1 MSLADYNTSYVL
13 TVLCMLVIDYLMIRR
28 LSKNNYFGDL
38 NKWVNIMLI
47 VSGICAFSDIMCILM
62 EGVKYKIPVFFF
74 NALVN
79 LAFALVAFFLFYYM
93 EKEYEPEL
101 FKKKSFR
108 IIISLPVLLTVIL
121 LVLSYPF
128 GIIFSVD
135 NLGNYTRGPLYS
147 FFYFVLANGYT
158 IFTFVSFP
166 FRYFGTN
173 DKRKKG
179 VMYDTLVFYLPVVI
193 GSIIQMHNYYFPGCN
208 IGLTTSVLFIL
219 IRGLEEEVELKTASL
234 ELKNNE
240 LKEALVEANV
250 NRDVI
255 MAIGKMYIAIYDI
268 NLDEGT
274 YAAVHGISNVYR
286 DFGDEGKTLDAI
298 SRIMNSI
305 VSDEYKDVMTEFF
318 DLHTLK
324 DRLKDTNTVHADY
337 KAIDG
342 RWVSARFVVKT
353 RNGDGSAHEV
363 LYIPRVI
370 TSEKIKELEY
380 QEEIVRSNLEAKK
393 ASLVKTDFLRR
404 MSHDIR
410 TPINGIIGMTNI
422 AEHYPNDLK
431 KQEEC
436 RRKVRNAS
444 NFLLE
449 LVNNVLD
456 MSKLE
461 SGAMELDEVSFD
473 FVKLLKEVE
482 NIARM
487 NGENKGIKVTSDYSN
502 TRECMVVG
510 SPLHVKQ
517 VVLNIVGNAVKY
529 TDEGGSVNL
538 SIKEVFNDGDTITYK
553 LECSDNGIGMS
564 REFMEHAFEPFSQEK
579 YGARTNYTGT
589 GLGLAIT
596 KQLVDLMGGSISL
609 SSELGKGSVFTYI
622 QSFKLVDVK
631 TSDNDVVENVSLDGR
646 NVLVVEDNLVNQEI
660 ARFVFEEKGA
670 VVTCANNGEDALNKF
685 KDNKYDL
692 IVMDIMM
699 PIMGGYE
706 ATRRIRSI
714 DKDVLIFAMSANAFS
729 DDVKKSLDVGMNEH
743 LSKPLVM
750 DDLNRALAK
759 YFK

>member
-1 MSLADYNTSYVL
+1 MSLADYNTSYIL
-13 TVLCMLVIDYLMIRR
+13 TVLCMLIVDNLMIRR
-28 LSKNNYFGDL
+28 LSKGNYLG
-38 NKWVNIMLI
+38 NRQRWVNIMLI
-47 VSGICAFSDIMCILM
+47 VSGICAFSDIMCILIS
-62 EGVKYKIPVFFF
+62 GVKYKFPVFFF
-74 NALVN
+74 NAVFD
-79 LAFALVAFFLFYYM
+79 LAFTMVAFFLFYRM
-93 EKEYEPEL
+93 EKEIDSKL
-101 FKKKSFR
+101 FNKKWFKHIVF
-108 IIISLPVLLTVIL
+108 IPVVLTLIF

-128 GIIFSVD
+128 GLIFSVD
-135 NLGNYTRGPLYS
+135 SLGNYTRGPLYS

-158 IFTFVSFP
+158 IFTFISYP
-166 FRYFGTN
+166 FRYLGTS
-173 DKRKKG
+173 DDRKKRIL
-179 VMYDTLVFYLPVVI
+179 YNTIIYYLPVVI

-208 IGLTTSVLFIL
+208 IGLTTSVLFVL
-219 IRGLEEEVELKTASL
+219 IRGLEEEVEIKTNSL
-234 ELKNNE
+234 ELKNFE
-240 LKEALVEANV
+240 LKEALDEANI

-305 VSDEYKDVMTEFF
+305 VSDEYKDVMAEFF

-337 KAIDG
+337 KASDG
-342 RWVSARFVVKT
+342 RWVSARFAVKT

-436 RRKVRNAS
+436 RRKVKNAS

-461 SGAMELDEVSFD
+461 SGAMELDEASFD
-473 FVKLLKEVE
+473 FIKLLKEVE

-529 TDEGGSVNL
+529 TGDGGGVNL
-538 SIKEVFNDGDTITYK
+538 SVKEVFNDGETITYK

-564 REFMEHAFEPFSQEK
+564 KEFLEHAFEPFSQEK

-596 KQLVDLMGGSISL
+596 KQLVDLMGGSISVN
-609 SSELGKGSVFTYI
+609 SEHGKGSTFTYI
-622 QSFKLVDVK
+622 QSFKLVDEK
-631 TSDNDVVENVSLDGR
+631 ISDNDEVLDVSLEGR
-646 NVLVVEDNLVNQEI
+646 NVLVVEDNMVNQEI
-660 ARFVFEEKGA
+660 ARFVFEQKGA
-670 VVTCANNGEDALNKF
+670 IVTCANNGEDALNKF

-706 ATRRIRSI
+706 ATRKIRAI

-729 DDVKKSLDVGMNEH
+729 DDVKKSLEVGMNEH

-750 DDLNRALAK
+750 DDLNRALGK

>member
-1 MSLADYNTSYVL
+1 
-13 TVLCMLVIDYLMIRR
+13 MLV
-28 LSKNNYFGDL
+28 
-38 NKWVNIMLI
+38 

-62 EGVKYKIPVFFF
+62 EGVKHKFPVFFF
-74 NALVN
+74 NALFN
-79 LAFALVAFFLFYYM
+79 LVFALVAFFLFYYM
-93 EKEYEPEL
+93 EKEYKPEL
-101 FKKKSFR
+101 FNKKPFR
-108 IIISLPVLLTVIL
+108 IIISLPVMLTVVL
-121 LVLSYPF
+121 LILSYPF
-128 GIIFSVD
+128 GIIFAVD

-166 FRYFGTN
+166 FRFFRTN
-173 DKRKKG
+173 DKKKKS
-179 VMYDTLVFYLPVVI
+179 VMYDILIFYLPVVI

-219 IRGLEEEVELKTASL
+219 IRGLEEEVEVKTASL

-240 LKEALVEANV
+240 LKEALEKANE

-255 MAIGKMYIAIYDI
+255 TAIGKMYIAIYDI

-274 YAAVHGISNVYR
+274 YTVVHGISNVYR
-286 DFGDEGKTLDAI
+286 DFGDVGKTLDAI
-298 SRIMNSI
+298 SVIMNNI
-305 VSDEYKDVMTEFF
+305 VSDEYKGAMAKFF

-337 KAIDG
+337 KASDG

-393 ASLVKTDFLRR
+393 ANLVKTDFLRR

-422 AEHYPNDLK
+422 AEHYSDDLK

-436 RRKVRNAS
+436 RRKVKNAS

-461 SGAMELDEVSFD
+461 SGAMELDEVTFD
-473 FVKLLKEVE
+473 FVKLLREVE
-482 NIARM
+482 NITKM
-487 NGENKGIKVTSDYSN
+487 NGDNKGVRVTFDYSN

-517 VVLNIVGNAVKY
+517 IILNIAGNAVKY
-529 TDEGGSVNL
+529 TNDGGSVNL
-538 SIKEVFNDGDTITYK
+538 SVEETFNDGETVTYK
-553 LECSDNGIGMS
+553 MECRDTGLGMS
-564 REFMEHAFEPFSQEK
+564 KEFLEHAFEPFSQEK

-609 SSELGKGSVFTYI
+609 SSELGNGSTFTYI
-622 QSFKLVDVK
+622 QSFKLVDEK
-631 TSDNDVVENVSLDGR
+631 TTDNDAVENVSLDGR
-646 NVLVVEDNLVNQEI
+646 NVLVVDDNLINQEI

-670 VVTCANNGEDALNKF
+670 VVTCADNGDDALNKF
-685 KDNKYDL
+685 KNNKYDL

-706 ATRRIRSI
+706 ATRRIRAI

-729 DDVKKSLDVGMNEH
+729 DDVKKSLEVGMNEH

>member
-1 MSLADYNTSYVL
+1 M
-13 TVLCMLVIDYLMIRR
+13 
-28 LSKNNYFGDL
+28 
-38 NKWVNIMLI
+38 
-47 VSGICAFSDIMCILM
+47 
-62 EGVKYKIPVFFF
+62 
-74 NALVN
+74 
-79 LAFALVAFFLFYYM
+79 
-93 EKEYEPEL
+93 
-101 FKKKSFR
+101 
-108 IIISLPVLLTVIL
+108 
-121 LVLSYPF
+121 
-128 GIIFSVD
+128 
-135 NLGNYTRGPLYS
+135 
-147 FFYFVLANGYT
+147 LANGYT
-158 IFTFVSFP
+158 IFAFASFP
-166 FRYFGTN
+166 FRYFRTN
-173 DKRKKG
+173 DKRKKSA
-179 VMYDTLVFYLPVVI
+179 MYDTLIFYLPIVI

-219 IRGLEEEVELKTASL
+219 IRGLEEEVDVKTASL

-240 LKEALVEANV
+240 LKEALVEANE

-268 NLDEGT
+268 NLNDNT
-274 YAAVHGISNVYR
+274 YDVVHGITNFYS
-286 DFGDEGKTLDAI
+286 DFNKKAETLDVI
-298 SRIMNSI
+298 NRVLNNT
-305 VSDEYKDVMTEFF
+305 VSDEYKEAMENFF
-318 DLHTLK
+318 DFGTLK
-324 DRLKDTNTVHADY
+324 DRLRDTNTVHADY
-337 KAIDG
+337 KASDG

-370 TSEKIKELEY
+370 TSEKVKELEY
-380 QEEIVRSNLEAKK
+380 QEQIVKSNLEAKK

-422 AEHYPNDLK
+422 ADHYPDDLK

-436 RRKVRNAS
+436 RKKVKNAS

-461 SGAMELDEVSFD
+461 SGAMELDDVSFD
-473 FVKLLKEVE
+473 FIKLLREVE
-482 NIARM
+482 SITKM
-487 NGENKGIKVTSDYSN
+487 NGENKGVRVISDYGN
-502 TRECMVVG
+502 VKGCMVVG

-517 VVLNIVGNAVKY
+517 IILNIAGNAVKY
-529 TDEGGSVNL
+529 TNEGGSVYL
-538 SIKEVFNDGDTITYK
+538 SVEEVFNDDKTVTYK
-553 LECSDNGIGMS
+553 LECRDTGLGMS
-564 REFMEHAFEPFSQEK
+564 KEFMKHAFEPFAQEK

-596 KQLVDLMGGSISL
+596 KQLVDLMGGSVSV
-609 SSELGKGSVFTYI
+609 SSELGKGSTFVYV
-622 QSFKLVDVK
+622 QSFKLDESKINNDDVIE
-631 TSDNDVVENVSLDGR
+631 DVSLEGR

-660 ARFVFEEKGA
+660 ARFVFEQKGA
-670 VVTCANNGEDALNKF
+670 VVTCADNGEDALSKF

-706 ATRRIRSI
+706 ATRRIRAI

-729 DDVKKSLDVGMNEH
+729 DDIKKSLAVGMNEH

-750 DDLNRALAK
+750 DDLNRSLGK

>member
-1 MSLADYNTSYVL
+1 MSLADYNTSYIL
-13 TVLCMLVIDYLMIRR
+13 TVLCMLIVDNLMIRR
-28 LSKNNYFGDL
+28 LSKGNYLG
-38 NKWVNIMLI
+38 NRQRWVNIMLI
-47 VSGICAFSDIMCILM
+47 VSGICAFSDIMCILIS
-62 EGVKYKIPVFFF
+62 GVKYKFPVFFF
-74 NALVN
+74 NAVFD
-79 LAFALVAFFLFYYM
+79 LAFTMVAFFLFYRM
-93 EKEYEPEL
+93 EKEIDSKL
-101 FKKKSFR
+101 FNKKWFKHIVF
-108 IIISLPVLLTVIL
+108 IPVVLTLIF

-128 GIIFSVD
+128 GLIFSVD
-135 NLGNYTRGPLYS
+135 SLGNYTRGPLYS

-158 IFTFVSFP
+158 IFTFISYP
-166 FRYFGTN
+166 FRYLGTS
-173 DKRKKG
+173 DDRKKRIL
-179 VMYDTLVFYLPVVI
+179 YNTIIYYLPVVI

-208 IGLTTSVLFIL
+208 IGLTTSVLFVL
-219 IRGLEEEVELKTASL
+219 IRGLEEEVEIKTNSL
-234 ELKNNE
+234 ELKNFE
-240 LKEALVEANV
+240 LKEALDEANI

-286 DFGDEGKTLDAI
+286 DFGDEGKNLDAI
-298 SRIMNSI
+298 SRIMNEI
-305 VSDEYKDVMTEFF
+305 VSDDYKDVMAEFF

-324 DRLKDTNTVHADY
+324 DRLKDINTVHADY
-337 KAIDG
+337 RASDG

-422 AEHYPNDLK
+422 AEHYPDDLK

-461 SGAMELDEVSFD
+461 SGAMELDEASFN
-473 FVKLLKEVE
+473 FIKLLKEVE

-529 TDEGGSVNL
+529 TGDGGSVNL
-538 SIKEVFNDGDTITYK
+538 SVKEVFNDGETITYK

-564 REFMEHAFEPFSQEK
+564 KEFLEHAFEPFSQEK

-596 KQLVDLMGGSISL
+596 KQLVDLMGGSISVN
-609 SSELGKGSVFTYI
+609 SEHGKGSTFTYI
-622 QSFKLVDVK
+622 QSFKLVDK
-631 TSDNDVVENVSLDGR
+631 KISDDDVVADVSLDGR

-660 ARFVFEEKGA
+660 AKFVFEEKGA

-706 ATRRIRSI
+706 ATRRIRAI

-729 DDVKKSLDVGMNEH
+729 DDVKKSLSVGMNEH

-750 DDLNRALAK
+750 DDLNRALGK

>member
-1 MSLADYNTSYVL
+1 
-13 TVLCMLVIDYLMIRR
+13 
-28 LSKNNYFGDL
+28 
-38 NKWVNIMLI
+38 
-47 VSGICAFSDIMCILM
+47 
-62 EGVKYKIPVFFF
+62 
-74 NALVN
+74 
-79 LAFALVAFFLFYYM
+79 M
-93 EKEYEPEL
+93 EKEYEPKL
-101 FKKKSFR
+101 FNKKPFR
-108 IIISLPVLLTVIL
+108 IIISLPVILTVVL

-166 FRYFGTN
+166 FRYFRTN
-173 DKRKKG
+173 DKKKKS
-179 VMYDTLVFYLPVVI
+179 VMYDTLIFYLPVVI

-219 IRGLEEEVELKTASL
+219 IRGLEEEVDVKTASL

-240 LKEALVEANV
+240 IKEALVEANE

-268 NLDEGT
+268 NLNDNT
-274 YAAVHGISNVYR
+274 YDVVHGITNFYS
-286 DFGDEGKTLDAI
+286 DFNKKAETLDVI
-298 SRIMNSI
+298 NRVLNNT
-305 VSDEYKDVMTEFF
+305 VSDEYKKVMEEFF
-318 DLHTLK
+318 DFSTLK
-324 DRLKDTNTVHADY
+324 DRLRDTNTIHADY
-337 KAIDG
+337 KASDG
-342 RWVSARFVVKT
+342 KWVSARFVVKT

-370 TSEKIKELEY
+370 TSEKVKELEY
-380 QEEIVRSNLEAKK
+380 QEQIVKSNLEAKK
-393 ASLVKTDFLRR
+393 ANLVKTDFLRR

-422 AEHYPNDLK
+422 ADHYPDDLK

-436 RRKVRNAS
+436 RKKVKNAS

-473 FVKLLKEVE
+473 FIKLLREVE
-482 NIARM
+482 SITKM
-487 NGENKGIKVTSDYSN
+487 NGENKGVRVISDYGN
-502 TRECMVVG
+502 VKGCMVVG

-517 VVLNIVGNAVKY
+517 VVLNIAGNAVKY
-529 TDEGGSVNL
+529 TNEGGSVYL
-538 SIKEVFNDGDTITYK
+538 SVEENFNDDKTVAYKMECRDTG
-553 LECSDNGIGMS
+553 LGMS
-564 REFMEHAFEPFSQEK
+564 REFMEHAFEPFAQEK
-579 YGARTNYTGT
+579 NGARTNYTGT

-596 KQLVDLMGGSISL
+596 KQLVDLMGGSVSV
-609 SSELGKGSVFTYI
+609 SSEYGKGSTFTYV
-622 QSFKLVDVK
+622 QSFKLADEK
-631 TSDNDVVENVSLDGR
+631 TSDNDVVDNVSLEGR
-646 NVLVVEDNLVNQEI
+646 NVLIVEDNLINQEI
-660 ARFVFEEKGA
+660 ARFVFEQKGA
-670 VVTCANNGEDALNKF
+670 NVTCADNGEDALSKF

-706 ATRRIRSI
+706 ATRRIRAI

-729 DDVKKSLDVGMNEH
+729 DDVKKSLAVGMNEH
-743 LSKPLVM
+743 LSKPLVV
-750 DDLNRALAK
+750 DDLNRALGK

>member
-13 TVLCMLVIDYLMIRR
+13 TVLCMLIIDYLMIRR
-28 LSKNNYFGDL
+28 LSKGNYFGSRQ
-38 NKWVNIMLI
+38 KWVNIMLV

-62 EGVKYKIPVFFF
+62 EGVKHKFPVFFF
-74 NALVN
+74 NALFN
-79 LAFALVAFFLFYYM
+79 LVFALVAFFLFYYM

-101 FKKKSFR
+101 FKKRSFR
-108 IIISLPVLLTVIL
+108 IIISLPLLLSAVL

-128 GIIFSVD
+128 GIIFAVD

-166 FRYFGTN
+166 FRFFRTN
-173 DKRKKG
+173 DKKKKS
-179 VMYDTLVFYLPVVI
+179 VMYDTLIFYLPVVI

-219 IRGLEEEVELKTASL
+219 IRGLEEEVEVKTASL

-240 LKEALVEANV
+240 LKEALEKANE

-255 MAIGKMYIAIYDI
+255 TAIGKMYIVIYDI

-274 YAAVHGISNVYR
+274 YTVVHGISNVYR
-286 DFGDEGKTLDAI
+286 DFGDVGKTLDAI
-298 SRIMNSI
+298 SVIMNSI
-305 VSDEYKDVMTEFF
+305 VSDEYKGAMAKFF

-337 KAIDG
+337 KASDG

-393 ASLVKTDFLRR
+393 ANLVKTDFLRR

-422 AEHYPNDLK
+422 AEHYSDDLK

-436 RRKVRNAS
+436 RRKVKNAS

-461 SGAMELDEVSFD
+461 SGAMDLDEVTFD
-473 FVKLLKEVE
+473 FVKLLREVE
-482 NIARM
+482 NITKM
-487 NGENKGIKVTSDYSN
+487 NGENKGVRVTSDYSN

-517 VVLNIVGNAVKY
+517 VILNIAGNAVKY
-529 TDEGGSVNL
+529 TNDGGSVNL
-538 SIKEVFNDGDTITYK
+538 SVEETFNDGGTVTYK
-553 LECSDNGIGMS
+553 MECRDNGIGMS
-564 REFMEHAFEPFSQEK
+564 KEFLEHAFEPFSQEK

-596 KQLVDLMGGSISL
+596 KQLVDLMGGSISV
-609 SSELGKGSVFTYI
+609 SSELGKGSTFTYI
-622 QSFKLVDVK
+622 QSFKLVDEK
-631 TSDNDVVENVSLDGR
+631 TSDNDAVENVSLDGR
-646 NVLVVEDNLVNQEI
+646 NVLVVDDNLINQEI

-670 VVTCANNGEDALNKF
+670 IVTCADNGDDALSKF

-706 ATRRIRSI
+706 ATRRIRAI

-729 DDVKKSLDVGMNEH
+729 DDVKKSLAVGMNEH

>member
-1 MSLADYNTSYVL
+1 
-13 TVLCMLVIDYLMIRR
+13 MLV
-28 LSKNNYFGDL
+28 
-38 NKWVNIMLI
+38 
-47 VSGICAFSDIMCILM
+47 VSGICAFSDIMCILI
-62 EGVKYKIPVFFF
+62 EGVKHKFPVFFF
-74 NALVN
+74 NALFN
-79 LAFALVAFFLFYYM
+79 LVFALVAFFLFYYM
-93 EKEYEPEL
+93 EKEYKPEL

-108 IIISLPVLLTVIL
+108 IIISLPVMLTVVL
-121 LVLSYPF
+121 LILSYPF
-128 GIIFSVD
+128 GIIFAVD

-166 FRYFGTN
+166 FRFFRTN
-173 DKRKKG
+173 DKKKKS
-179 VMYDTLVFYLPVVI
+179 VMYDTLIFYLPVVI

-219 IRGLEEEVELKTASL
+219 IRGLEEEVEVKTASL

-240 LKEALVEANV
+240 LKEALEKAND

-255 MAIGKMYIAIYDI
+255 TAIGKMYIAIYDI

-274 YAAVHGISNVYR
+274 YTVVHGISNVYR
-286 DFGDEGKTLDAI
+286 DFGDVGKTLDAI
-298 SRIMNSI
+298 SVIMNSI
-305 VSDEYKDVMTEFF
+305 VSDEYKGAMAKFF

-337 KAIDG
+337 KASDG
-342 RWVSARFVVKT
+342 RWISARFVVKT

-393 ASLVKTDFLRR
+393 ANLVKTDFLRR

-422 AEHYPNDLK
+422 AEHYSDDLK

-436 RRKVRNAS
+436 RRKVKNAS

-461 SGAMELDEVSFD
+461 SGAMELDEVTFD
-473 FVKLLKEVE
+473 FVKLLREVE
-482 NIARM
+482 NITKM
-487 NGENKGIKVTSDYSN
+487 NGDNKGVRVTSDYSN
-502 TRECMVVG
+502 TRECMVIG

-517 VVLNIVGNAVKY
+517 IILNIASNAVKY
-529 TDEGGSVNL
+529 TNDGGSVNL
-538 SIKEVFNDGDTITYK
+538 SVEETFNDGETVTYK
-553 LECSDNGIGMS
+553 MECRDNGIGMS
-564 REFMEHAFEPFSQEK
+564 KEFLEHAFEPFSQEK

-596 KQLVDLMGGSISL
+596 KQLVDLMGGSISV
-609 SSELGKGSVFTYI
+609 SSELGNGSTFTYI
-622 QSFKLVDVK
+622 QSFKLVDEK
-631 TSDNDVVENVSLDGR
+631 TTDNDAVENVSLDGR
-646 NVLVVEDNLVNQEI
+646 NVLVVDDNLINQEI

-670 VVTCANNGEDALNKF
+670 VVTCADNGDDALNKF
-685 KDNKYDL
+685 KNNKYDL

-706 ATRRIRSI
+706 ATRRIRAI

-729 DDVKKSLDVGMNEH
+729 DDVKKSLAVGMNEH

-750 DDLNRALAK
+750 DDLNRTLAK

>member
-1 MSLADYNTSYVL
+1 
-13 TVLCMLVIDYLMIRR
+13 
-28 LSKNNYFGDL
+28 
-38 NKWVNIMLI
+38 
-47 VSGICAFSDIMCILM
+47 M
-62 EGVKYKIPVFFF
+62 E
-74 NALVN
+74 NA
-79 LAFALVAFFLFYYM
+79 
-93 EKEYEPEL
+93 
-101 FKKKSFR
+101 
-108 IIISLPVLLTVIL
+108 
-121 LVLSYPF
+121 
-128 GIIFSVD
+128 
-135 NLGNYTRGPLYS
+135 
-147 FFYFVLANGYT
+147 
-158 IFTFVSFP
+158 
-166 FRYFGTN
+166 
-173 DKRKKG
+173 
-179 VMYDTLVFYLPVVI
+179 
-193 GSIIQMHNYYFPGCN
+193 
-208 IGLTTSVLFIL
+208 
-219 IRGLEEEVELKTASL
+219 
-234 ELKNNE
+234 NE
-240 LKEALVEANV
+240 

-255 MAIGKMYIAIYDI
+255 TAIGKMYIAIYDI
-268 NLDEGT
+268 NLDEGSYT
-274 YAAVHGISNVYR
+274 VVHGISNVYR
-286 DFGDEGKTLDAI
+286 DFGDVGKILDAI
-298 SRIMNSI
+298 SVIMNSV
-305 VSDEYKDVMTEFF
+305 VSDEYKDVMAKFF

-324 DRLKDTNTVHADY
+324 DRLRDTNTVHADY
-337 KAIDG
+337 KASDG

-393 ASLVKTDFLRR
+393 ANLVKTDFLRR

-422 AEHYPNDLK
+422 ADHYPDDLK

-436 RRKVRNAS
+436 RRKVKNAS

-461 SGAMELDEVSFD
+461 SGAMELDELSFD
-473 FVKLLKEVE
+473 FIKLLREVE
-482 NIARM
+482 NITKM
-487 NGENKGIKVTSDYSN
+487 NGENKGVVVTSDYSN

-517 VVLNIVGNAVKY
+517 VVLNIAGNAVKY
-529 TDEGGSVNL
+529 TNEGGSVNL
-538 SIKEVFNDGDTITYK
+538 SVKEVSDDGETVTYK
-553 LECSDNGIGMS
+553 LECSDTGLGMS
-564 REFMEHAFEPFSQEK
+564 EEFMKHAFEPFSQEK

-609 SSELGKGSVFTYI
+609 SSELGNGSVFTYI
-622 QSFKLVDVK
+622 QSFKLADEK
-631 TSDNDVVENVSLDGR
+631 TSDNDIVENVSLAGR
-646 NVLVVEDNLVNQEI
+646 NVLVVEDNLINQEI
-660 ARFVFEEKGA
+660 ARFVFEQKSA
-670 VVTCANNGEDALNKF
+670 NVTCADNGEDALNKF

-706 ATRRIRSI
+706 ATRRIRAI

-729 DDVKKSLDVGMNEH
+729 DDVKKSLEVGMNEH

-750 DDLNRALAK
+750 DDLNRALGK

>member
-1 MSLADYNTSYVL
+1 
-13 TVLCMLVIDYLMIRR
+13 MLV
-28 LSKNNYFGDL
+28 
-38 NKWVNIMLI
+38 

-62 EGVKYKIPVFFF
+62 EGVKHKFPVFFF
-74 NALVN
+74 NALFN
-79 LAFALVAFFLFYYM
+79 LVFALVAFFLFYYM
-93 EKEYEPEL
+93 EKEYKPEL

-108 IIISLPVLLTVIL
+108 IIISLPVMLTVVL
-121 LVLSYPF
+121 LILSYPF
-128 GIIFSVD
+128 GIIFAVD

-158 IFTFVSFP
+158 IFTFFSFP
-166 FRYFGTN
+166 FRFFRTN
-173 DKRKKG
+173 DKKKKS
-179 VMYDTLVFYLPVVI
+179 VMYDTLIFYLPVVI

-234 ELKNNE
+234 ESKNNE
-240 LKEALVEANV
+240 LEEALENANE

-255 MAIGKMYIAIYDI
+255 TAIGKMYIAIYDI

-274 YAAVHGISNVYR
+274 YTVVHGISNVCR
-286 DFGDEGKTLDAI
+286 DFGDVGKTLDAI
-298 SRIMNSI
+298 SVIMNSI
-305 VSDEYKDVMTEFF
+305 VSDEYKGAMAKFF

-337 KAIDG
+337 KASDG

-393 ASLVKTDFLRR
+393 ANLVKTDFLRR

-422 AEHYPNDLK
+422 AEHYSDDLK

-436 RRKVRNAS
+436 RRKVKNAS

-461 SGAMELDEVSFD
+461 SGAMELDDVTFD
-473 FVKLLKEVE
+473 FVKLLREVE
-482 NIARM
+482 NITKM
-487 NGENKGIKVTSDYSN
+487 NGDNKGVRVTSDYSN

-517 VVLNIVGNAVKY
+517 IILNIAGNAVKY
-529 TDEGGSVNL
+529 ANDGGSVNL
-538 SIKEVFNDGDTITYK
+538 SVEETFNDGETVTYK
-553 LECSDNGIGMS
+553 MECRDNGIGMS
-564 REFMEHAFEPFSQEK
+564 KEFLEHAFEPFSQEK

-596 KQLVDLMGGSISL
+596 KQLVDLMGGSISV
-609 SSELGKGSVFTYI
+609 SSELGNGSTFTYI
-622 QSFKLVDVK
+622 QSFKLVDEK
-631 TSDNDVVENVSLDGR
+631 TTDNDAVENVSLDGR
-646 NVLVVEDNLVNQEI
+646 NVLVVDDNLINQEI

-670 VVTCANNGEDALNKF
+670 VVTCADNGDDALNKF
-685 KDNKYDL
+685 KNNKYDL

-706 ATRRIRSI
+706 ATRRIRAI

-729 DDVKKSLDVGMNEH
+729 DDVKKSLAVGMNEH

>member
-1 MSLADYNTSYVL
+1 MSLADYNTSYIL
-13 TVLCMLVIDYLMIRR
+13 TVLCMLIVDNLMIRR
-28 LSKNNYFGDL
+28 LSKGNYLG
-38 NKWVNIMLI
+38 NRQRWVNIMLI
-47 VSGICAFSDIMCILM
+47 VSGICAFSDIMCILIS
-62 EGVKYKIPVFFF
+62 GVKYKFPVFFF
-74 NALVN
+74 NAVFD
-79 LAFALVAFFLFYYM
+79 LAFTMVAFFLFYRM
-93 EKEYEPEL
+93 EKEIDSKL
-101 FKKKSFR
+101 FNKKWFKHIVF
-108 IIISLPVLLTVIL
+108 IPVVLTLIF

-128 GIIFSVD
+128 GLIFSVD
-135 NLGNYTRGPLYS
+135 SLGNYTRGPLYS

-158 IFTFVSFP
+158 IFTFISYP
-166 FRYFGTN
+166 FRYLGTS
-173 DKRKKG
+173 DDRKKRIL
-179 VMYDTLVFYLPVVI
+179 YNTIIYYLPVVI

-208 IGLTTSVLFIL
+208 IGLTTSVLFVL
-219 IRGLEEEVELKTASL
+219 IRGLEEEVEIKTNSL
-234 ELKNNE
+234 ELKNFE
-240 LKEALVEANV
+240 LKEALDEANI

-286 DFGDEGKTLDAI
+286 DFGDVGKNLDAI

-305 VSDEYKDVMTEFF
+305 VSDEYKDVMAEFY
-318 DLHTLK
+318 DLSTLK
-324 DRLKDTNTVHADY
+324 ARLHDTNTVHSDY
-337 KAIDG
+337 KANDG

-353 RNGDGSAHEV
+353 RNSDGSAHEV

-380 QEEIVRSNLEAKK
+380 QEEIIRSNLEAKK
-393 ASLVKTDFLRR
+393 ANLVKTSFLRR

-461 SGAMELDEVSFD
+461 SGAMELDEASFD
-473 FVKLLKEVE
+473 FIKLLKEVE

-502 TRECMVVG
+502 TRECMVAG

-529 TDEGGSVNL
+529 TGDGGSVNL
-538 SIKEVFNDGDTITYK
+538 SVKEVFNDGETITYK

-564 REFMEHAFEPFSQEK
+564 KEFLEHAFEPFSQEK

-596 KQLVDLMGGSISL
+596 KQLVDLMGGSISV
-609 SSELGKGSVFTYI
+609 SSELGKGSTFTYI
-622 QSFKLVDVK
+622 QSFKLVDEK
-631 TSDNDVVENVSLDGR
+631 ASDNDVVENVSLDGR

-660 ARFVFEEKGA
+660 ARFVFEQKGA
-670 VVTCANNGEDALNKF
+670 VVTCANNGEDALNNF
-685 KDNKYDL
+685 KDNKFDL

>member
-1 MSLADYNTSYVL
+1 
-13 TVLCMLVIDYLMIRR
+13 MLV
-28 LSKNNYFGDL
+28 
-38 NKWVNIMLI
+38 

-62 EGVKYKIPVFFF
+62 EGVKHKFTVFFF
-74 NALVN
+74 NALFN
-79 LAFALVAFFLFYYM
+79 LVFALVAFFLFYYM
-93 EKEYEPEL
+93 EKEYKPEL

-108 IIISLPVLLTVIL
+108 IIISLPVMLTVVL
-121 LVLSYPF
+121 LILSYPF
-128 GIIFSVD
+128 GIIFAVD

-166 FRYFGTN
+166 FRFFRTN
-173 DKRKKG
+173 DKKKKS
-179 VMYDTLVFYLPVVI
+179 VMYDTLIFYLPVVI

-219 IRGLEEEVELKTASL
+219 IRGLEEEVEVKTASL

-240 LKEALVEANV
+240 LKEALEKANE

-255 MAIGKMYIAIYDI
+255 TAIGKMYITIYDI

-274 YAAVHGISNVYR
+274 YTVVHGISNVYR
-286 DFGDEGKTLDAI
+286 DFGDVGKTLDAI
-298 SRIMNSI
+298 SVIMNNI
-305 VSDEYKDVMTEFF
+305 VSDEYKGAMAKFF

-337 KAIDG
+337 KASDG

-393 ASLVKTDFLRR
+393 ANLVKTDFLRR

-422 AEHYPNDLK
+422 AEHYSDDLK

-436 RRKVRNAS
+436 RRKVKNAS

-461 SGAMELDEVSFD
+461 SGAMELDEVTFD
-473 FVKLLKEVE
+473 FVKLLREVE
-482 NIARM
+482 NITKM
-487 NGENKGIKVTSDYSN
+487 NGDNKGVRVTFDYSN

-517 VVLNIVGNAVKY
+517 IILNIAGNAVKY
-529 TDEGGSVNL
+529 TNDGGSVNL
-538 SIKEVFNDGDTITYK
+538 SVEETFNDGETVTYK
-553 LECSDNGIGMS
+553 MECRDNGIGMS
-564 REFMEHAFEPFSQEK
+564 KEFLEHAFEPFSQEK

-596 KQLVDLMGGSISL
+596 KQLVDLMGGSISV
-609 SSELGKGSVFTYI
+609 SSELGNGNTFTYI
-622 QSFKLVDVK
+622 QSFKLVDEK
-631 TSDNDVVENVSLDGR
+631 TTDNDAVENVSLDGR
-646 NVLVVEDNLVNQEI
+646 SVLVVDDNLINQEI

-670 VVTCANNGEDALNKF
+670 VVTCADNGDDALNKF
-685 KDNKYDL
+685 KNNKYDL

-706 ATRRIRSI
+706 ATRRIRAI

-729 DDVKKSLDVGMNEH
+729 DDVKKSLAVGMNEH

>member
-1 MSLADYNTSYVL
+1 
-13 TVLCMLVIDYLMIRR
+13 MLV
-28 LSKNNYFGDL
+28 
-38 NKWVNIMLI
+38 

-62 EGVKYKIPVFFF
+62 EGVKHKFPVFFF
-74 NALVN
+74 NALFN
-79 LAFALVAFFLFYYM
+79 LVFALVAFFLFYYM
-93 EKEYEPEL
+93 EKEYKPEL

-108 IIISLPVLLTVIL
+108 IIISLPVMLTVVL
-121 LVLSYPF
+121 LILSYPF
-128 GIIFSVD
+128 GIIFAVD

-158 IFTFVSFP
+158 IFTFFSFP
-166 FRYFGTN
+166 FRFFRTN
-173 DKRKKG
+173 DKKKKS
-179 VMYDTLVFYLPVVI
+179 VMYDTLIFYLPVVI

-234 ELKNNE
+234 ESKNNE
-240 LKEALVEANV
+240 LEEALENANE

-255 MAIGKMYIAIYDI
+255 TAIGKMYIAIYDI

-274 YAAVHGISNVYR
+274 YTVVHGISNVCR
-286 DFGDEGKTLDAI
+286 DFGDVGKTLDAI
-298 SRIMNSI
+298 SVIMNSI
-305 VSDEYKDVMTEFF
+305 VSDEYKGAMAKFF

-337 KAIDG
+337 KASDG

-353 RNGDGSAHEV
+353 RNGDCSAHEV

-393 ASLVKTDFLRR
+393 ANLVKTDFLRR

-422 AEHYPNDLK
+422 AEHYSDDLK

-436 RRKVRNAS
+436 RRKVKNAS

-461 SGAMELDEVSFD
+461 SGAMELDEVTFD
-473 FVKLLKEVE
+473 FVKLLREVE
-482 NIARM
+482 NITKM
-487 NGENKGIKVTSDYSN
+487 NGDNKGVRVTSDYSN

-517 VVLNIVGNAVKY
+517 IILNIAGNAVKY
-529 TDEGGSVNL
+529 TNDGGSVNL
-538 SIKEVFNDGDTITYK
+538 SVEETFNDGETVTYK
-553 LECSDNGIGMS
+553 MECRDNGIGMS
-564 REFMEHAFEPFSQEK
+564 KEFLEHAFEPFSQEK

-596 KQLVDLMGGSISL
+596 KQLVDLMGGSISV
-609 SSELGKGSVFTYI
+609 SSELGNGSTFTYI
-622 QSFKLVDVK
+622 QSFKLVDEK
-631 TSDNDVVENVSLDGR
+631 TTDNDAVENVSLDGR
-646 NVLVVEDNLVNQEI
+646 NVLVVDDNLINQEI

-670 VVTCANNGEDALNKF
+670 VVTCADNGDDALNKF
-685 KDNKYDL
+685 KNNKYDL

-706 ATRRIRSI
+706 ATRRIRAI

-729 DDVKKSLDVGMNEH
+729 DDVKKSLAVGMNEH

-750 DDLNRALAK
+750 DDLNRTLAK

>member
-1 MSLADYNTSYVL
+1 MSLADYNTSYIL
-13 TVLCMLVIDYLMIRR
+13 TVLCMLIVDNLMIRR
-28 LSKNNYFGDL
+28 LSKGNYLG
-38 NKWVNIMLI
+38 NRQRWVNIMLI
-47 VSGICAFSDIMCILM
+47 VSGICAFSDIMCILIS
-62 EGVKYKIPVFFF
+62 GVKYKFPVFFF
-74 NALVN
+74 NAVFD
-79 LAFALVAFFLFYYM
+79 LAFTMVAFFLFYRM
-93 EKEYEPEL
+93 EKEIDSKL
-101 FKKKSFR
+101 FNKKWFKHIVF
-108 IIISLPVLLTVIL
+108 IPVVLTLIF

-128 GIIFSVD
+128 GLIFSVD
-135 NLGNYTRGPLYS
+135 SLGNYTRGPLYS

-158 IFTFVSFP
+158 IFTFISYP
-166 FRYFGTN
+166 FRYLGTS
-173 DKRKKG
+173 DDRKKRIL
-179 VMYDTLVFYLPVVI
+179 YNTIIYYLPVVI

-208 IGLTTSVLFIL
+208 IGLTTSVLFVL
-219 IRGLEEEVELKTASL
+219 IRGLEEEVEIKTNSL
-234 ELKNNE
+234 ELKNFE
-240 LKEALVEANV
+240 LKEALDEANI

-286 DFGDEGKTLDAI
+286 DFGDEGKNLDAI
-298 SRIMNSI
+298 SRIMNEI
-305 VSDEYKDVMTEFF
+305 VSDDYKDVMAEFY

-324 DRLKDTNTVHADY
+324 ERLKDTNTVHADY
-337 KAIDG
+337 KATDG

-353 RNGDGSAHEV
+353 RNSDGSAHEV

-436 RRKVRNAS
+436 RRKVKNAS

-461 SGAMELDEVSFD
+461 SGAMELDELSFD
-473 FVKLLKEVE
+473 FVKLLREVE

-529 TDEGGSVNL
+529 TGDGGSVNL
-538 SIKEVFNDGDTITYK
+538 SVKEVFNDGETITYK

-564 REFMEHAFEPFSQEK
+564 KEFLEHAFEPFSQEK

-596 KQLVDLMGGSISL
+596 KQLVDLMGGSISV
-609 SSELGKGSVFTYI
+609 SSEHGKGSTFIYV
-622 QSFKLVDVK
+622 QSFKLVDK
-631 TSDNDVVENVSLDGR
+631 KISDDDVVADVSLDGR

-660 ARFVFEEKGA
+660 ARFVFEQKGA
-670 VVTCANNGEDALNKF
+670 IVTCANNGEDALNKF

-706 ATRRIRSI
+706 ATRKIRAI

-729 DDVKKSLDVGMNEH
+729 DDVKKSLSVGMNEH

-750 DDLNRALAK
+750 DDLNRALGK

>member
-1 MSLADYNTSYVL
+1 MSLADYNTSYIL
-13 TVLCMLVIDYLMIRR
+13 TVLCMLIVDNLMIRR
-28 LSKNNYFGDL
+28 LSKGNYLG
-38 NKWVNIMLI
+38 NRQRWVNIMLI
-47 VSGICAFSDIMCILM
+47 VSGICAFSDIMCILIS
-62 EGVKYKIPVFFF
+62 GVKYKFPVFFF
-74 NALVN
+74 NAVFD
-79 LAFALVAFFLFYYM
+79 LAFTMVAFFLFYRM
-93 EKEYEPEL
+93 EKEIDSKL
-101 FKKKSFR
+101 FNKKWFKHIVF
-108 IIISLPVLLTVIL
+108 IPVVLTLIF

-128 GIIFSVD
+128 GLIFSVD
-135 NLGNYTRGPLYS
+135 SLGNYTRGPLYS

-158 IFTFVSFP
+158 IFTFISYP
-166 FRYFGTN
+166 FRYLGTS
-173 DKRKKG
+173 DDRKKRIL
-179 VMYDTLVFYLPVVI
+179 YNTIIYYLPVVI

-208 IGLTTSVLFIL
+208 IGLTTSVLFVL
-219 IRGLEEEVELKTASL
+219 IRGLEEEVEIKTNSL
-234 ELKNNE
+234 ELKNFE
-240 LKEALVEANV
+240 LKEALDEANI

-286 DFGDEGKTLDAI
+286 DFGDEGKNLDAI
-298 SRIMNSI
+298 SRIMNEI
-305 VSDEYKDVMTEFF
+305 VSDDYKDVMAEFY

-324 DRLKDTNTVHADY
+324 ERLKDTNTVHADY
-337 KAIDG
+337 KATDG

-353 RNGDGSAHEV
+353 RNDDGSVHEV

-436 RRKVRNAS
+436 RRKVKNAS

-461 SGAMELDEVSFD
+461 SGAMELDEASFD
-473 FVKLLKEVE
+473 FIKLLKEVE

-487 NGENKGIKVTSDYSN
+487 NGENKGIKVTSDYGN
-502 TRECMVVG
+502 VEDYMVLG

-517 VVLNIVGNAVKY
+517 VVLNIAGNAVKY
-529 TDEGGSVNL
+529 TGDGGSVNL
-538 SIKEVFNDGDTITYK
+538 SVKEVFNDGETITYK

-564 REFMEHAFEPFSQEK
+564 KEFLEHAFEPFSQEK

-596 KQLVDLMGGSISL
+596 KQLVDLMGGSISV
-609 SSELGKGSVFTYI
+609 SSEHGKGSTFIYV
-622 QSFKLVDVK
+622 QSFKLVDK
-631 TSDNDVVENVSLDGR
+631 KISDDVVADVSLDGR

-660 ARFVFEEKGA
+660 AKFVFEEKGA
-670 VVTCANNGEDALNKF
+670 VVTCANNGEDALIKF

-706 ATRRIRSI
+706 ATRRIRAI

-729 DDVKKSLDVGMNEH
+729 DDVKKSLSVGMNEH

-750 DDLNRALAK
+750 DDLNRALGK

>member
-1 MSLADYNTSYVL
+1 MVTLFL
-13 TVLCMLVIDYLMIRR
+13 LLLVFL
-28 LSKNNYFGDL
+28 LG
-38 NKWVNIMLI
+38 
-47 VSGICAFSDIMCILM
+47 
-62 EGVKYKIPVFFF
+62 FFRT
-74 NALVN
+74 ND
-79 LAFALVAFFLFYYM
+79 
-93 EKEYEPEL
+93 K
-101 FKKKSFR
+101 KKKS
-108 IIISLPVLLTVIL
+108 
-121 LVLSYPF
+121 
-128 GIIFSVD
+128 
-135 NLGNYTRGPLYS
+135 
-147 FFYFVLANGYT
+147 
-158 IFTFVSFP
+158 
-166 FRYFGTN
+166 
-173 DKRKKG
+173 
-179 VMYDTLVFYLPVVI
+179 VMYDTLIFYLPVVI

-219 IRGLEEEVELKTASL
+219 IRGLEEEVEVKTASL

-240 LKEALVEANV
+240 LKEALEKANE

-255 MAIGKMYIAIYDI
+255 TAIGKMYIAIYDI

-274 YAAVHGISNVYR
+274 YTVVHGISNVYR
-286 DFGDEGKTLDAI
+286 DFGDVGKTLDVI
-298 SRIMNSI
+298 SVIMNSI
-305 VSDEYKDVMTEFF
+305 VSDEYKGAMAKFF

-337 KAIDG
+337 KASDG

-393 ASLVKTDFLRR
+393 ANLVKTDFLRR

-422 AEHYPNDLK
+422 AEHYSDDLK

-436 RRKVRNAS
+436 RRKVKNAS

-461 SGAMELDEVSFD
+461 SGAMELDEVTFD
-473 FVKLLKEVE
+473 FVKLLREVE
-482 NIARM
+482 NITKM
-487 NGENKGIKVTSDYSN
+487 NGDNKGVRVTSDYSN

-517 VVLNIVGNAVKY
+517 IILNIAGNAVKY
-529 TDEGGSVNL
+529 TNDGGSVNL
-538 SIKEVFNDGDTITYK
+538 SVEETFNDGETVTYK
-553 LECSDNGIGMS
+553 MECRDNGIGMS
-564 REFMEHAFEPFSQEK
+564 KEFLEHAFEPFSQEK

-596 KQLVDLMGGSISL
+596 KQLVDLMGGSISV
-609 SSELGKGSVFTYI
+609 SSELGNGSTFTYI
-622 QSFKLVDVK
+622 QSFKLVDEK
-631 TSDNDVVENVSLDGR
+631 TTDNDAVENVSLDGR
-646 NVLVVEDNLVNQEI
+646 NVLVVDDNLINQEI

-670 VVTCANNGEDALNKF
+670 VVTCADNGDDALNKF
-685 KDNKYDL
+685 KNNKYDL
-692 IVMDIMM
+692 IVMNIMM

-706 ATRRIRSI
+706 ATRRIRAI

-729 DDVKKSLDVGMNEH
+729 DDVKKSLAVGMNEH

-750 DDLNRALAK
+750 DDLNRTLAK
-759 YFK
+759 YFE

>member
-1 MSLADYNTSYVL
+1 MSLVDYNTSYVL

-28 LSKNNYFGDL
+28 LSKGNYFGSRQ
-38 NKWVNIMLI
+38 KWVNIMLV

-62 EGVKYKIPVFFF
+62 EGVKHKFPVFFF
-74 NALVN
+74 NALFN
-79 LAFALVAFFLFYYM
+79 LVFALVAFFLFYYM
-93 EKEYEPEL
+93 EKEYKPEL

-108 IIISLPVLLTVIL
+108 IIISLPVMLTVVL
-121 LVLSYPF
+121 LILSYPF
-128 GIIFSVD
+128 GIFFAVD

-158 IFTFVSFP
+158 IFTFFSFP
-166 FRYFGTN
+166 FRFFRTN
-173 DKRKKG
+173 DKKKKS
-179 VMYDTLVFYLPVVI
+179 VMYDTLIFYLPVVI

-219 IRGLEEEVELKTASL
+219 IRGLEEEVEVKTASL

-240 LKEALVEANV
+240 LKEALEKANE

-255 MAIGKMYIAIYDI
+255 TAIGKMYIAIYDI
-268 NLDEGT
+268 NLDEGSYT
-274 YAAVHGISNVYR
+274 VVHGISNVYR
-286 DFGDEGKTLDAI
+286 DFGDVGKILDAI
-298 SRIMNSI
+298 SVIMNSV
-305 VSDEYKDVMTEFF
+305 VSDEYKDVMAKFF

-324 DRLKDTNTVHADY
+324 DRLRDTNTVHADY
-337 KAIDG
+337 KASDG

-393 ASLVKTDFLRR
+393 ANLVKTDFLRR

-422 AEHYPNDLK
+422 ADHYPDDLK

-436 RRKVRNAS
+436 RRKVKNAS

-461 SGAMELDEVSFD
+461 SGAMELDEVTFD
-473 FVKLLKEVE
+473 FVKLLREVE
-482 NIARM
+482 NITKM
-487 NGENKGIKVTSDYSN
+487 NGENKGVRVTSDYSN

-517 VVLNIVGNAVKY
+517 VILNIAGNAVKY
-529 TDEGGSVNL
+529 TNDGGSVNL
-538 SIKEVFNDGDTITYK
+538 SVEETFNDGETVTYK
-553 LECSDNGIGMS
+553 MECRDTGLGMS
-564 REFMEHAFEPFSQEK
+564 KEFIEHAFEPFSQEK

-596 KQLVDLMGGSISL
+596 KQLADLMGGSISV
-609 SSELGKGSVFTYI
+609 SSELGNGSTFTYV
-622 QSFKLVDVK
+622 QSFKLADEK
-631 TSDNDVVENVSLDGR
+631 TSDNDVVADVSLGGR

-670 VVTCANNGEDALNKF
+670 VVTCADNGDDALNKF
-685 KDNKYDL
+685 KNNKYDL

-706 ATRRIRSI
+706 ATRRIRAI

-729 DDVKKSLDVGMNEH
+729 DDVKKSLAVGMNEH

>member
-1 MSLADYNTSYVL
+1 MSLVDYNTSYVL
-13 TVLCMLVIDYLMIRR
+13 TVLCMLIIDYLMIRR
-28 LSKNNYFGDL
+28 LSKGNYFGSRQR
-38 NKWVNIMLI
+38 WVNIMLV

-62 EGVKYKIPVFFF
+62 EGVRHKFPVFFF
-74 NALVN
+74 NALFN
-79 LAFALVAFFLFYYM
+79 LVFALVAFFLFYYM

-101 FKKKSFR
+101 FKKKSFK
-108 IIISLPVLLTVIL
+108 IIIGLPILLSVVL

-135 NLGNYTRGPLYS
+135 DLGNYTRGPLYS
-147 FFYFVLANGYT
+147 FFYFLLANGYT

-166 FRYFGTN
+166 FRYFRNN
-173 DKRKKG
+173 DKKKKS
-179 VMYDTLVFYLPVVI
+179 VMYDTLIFYLPVVI

-208 IGLTTSVLFIL
+208 IGLTTCVLFIL
-219 IRGLEEEVELKTASL
+219 IRGLEEEVEVKTASL

-240 LKEALVEANV
+240 LKEALVEANE

-268 NLDEGT
+268 NLDEGSYT
-274 YAAVHGISNVYR
+274 VVHGISNVYR
-286 DFGDEGKTLDAI
+286 DFGDVGKILDAI
-298 SRIMNSI
+298 SVIMNSV
-305 VSDEYKDVMTEFF
+305 VSDEYKDVMVKFF

-324 DRLKDTNTVHADY
+324 DRLRDTNTVHADY
-337 KAIDG
+337 KASDG

-370 TSEKIKELEY
+370 TSEKVKELEY
-380 QEEIVRSNLEAKK
+380 QEQIVKSNLEAKK
-393 ASLVKTDFLRR
+393 ANLVKTDFLRR

-422 AEHYPNDLK
+422 ADHYPDDLK

-436 RRKVRNAS
+436 RKKVKNAS

-461 SGAMELDEVSFD
+461 SGAMELDEASFD

-487 NGENKGIKVTSDYSN
+487 NGENKGIKVTSDYGN
-502 TRECMVVG
+502 VEDCMVLG

-517 VVLNIVGNAVKY
+517 VVLNIAGNAVKY

-538 SIKEVFNDGDTITYK
+538 SVKEVFNDGETITYK

-564 REFMEHAFEPFSQEK
+564 KEFLKHAFEPFAQEK

-596 KQLVDLMGGSISL
+596 KQLVDLMGGSVNV
-609 SSELGKGSVFTYI
+609 SSELGKGSTFVYV
-622 QSFKLVDVK
+622 QSFKLDESKINNDDVIE
-631 TSDNDVVENVSLDGR
+631 DVSLEGR
-646 NVLVVEDNLVNQEI
+646 NVLVVEDNLINQEI
-660 ARFVFEEKGA
+660 ARFVFEQKGA
-670 VVTCANNGEDALNKF
+670 VVTCADNGEDALSKF

-706 ATRRIRSI
+706 ATRRIRAI

-729 DDVKKSLDVGMNEH
+729 DDVKKSLAVGMNEH
-743 LSKPLVM
+743 LSKPLVK
-750 DDLNRALAK
+750 DDLNRALGK

>member
-1 MSLADYNTSYVL
+1 MSLADYNTSYIL

-28 LSKNNYFGDL
+28 LFKGNYFGSRQ
-38 NKWVNIMLI
+38 KWANIMLV

-62 EGVKYKIPVFFF
+62 EGVKHKFPVFFF
-74 NALVN
+74 NALFN
-79 LAFALVAFFLFYYM
+79 LVFALVAFFLFYYM
-93 EKEYEPEL
+93 EKEYKPEL

-108 IIISLPVLLTVIL
+108 IIISLPVMLTVVL
-121 LVLSYPF
+121 LILSYPF
-128 GIIFSVD
+128 GIIFAVD

-158 IFTFVSFP
+158 IFTFFSFP
-166 FRYFGTN
+166 FRFFRTN
-173 DKRKKG
+173 DKKKKS
-179 VMYDTLVFYLPVVI
+179 VMYDTLIFYLPVVI

-219 IRGLEEEVELKTASL
+219 IRGLEEEVEVKTASL

-240 LKEALVEANV
+240 LKEALEKANE

-255 MAIGKMYIAIYDI
+255 TAIGKMYIAIYDI

-274 YAAVHGISNVYR
+274 YTVVHGISNVYR
-286 DFGDEGKTLDAI
+286 DFGDVGKTLDAI
-298 SRIMNSI
+298 SVIMNSI
-305 VSDEYKDVMTEFF
+305 VSDEYKGAMAKFF

-337 KAIDG
+337 KASDG

-393 ASLVKTDFLRR
+393 ANLVKTDFLRR

-422 AEHYPNDLK
+422 AEHYSDDLK

-436 RRKVRNAS
+436 RRKVKNAS

-461 SGAMELDEVSFD
+461 SGAMELDEVTFD
-473 FVKLLKEVE
+473 FVKLLREVE
-482 NIARM
+482 NITKM
-487 NGENKGIKVTSDYSN
+487 NGDNKGVRVTSDYSN

-517 VVLNIVGNAVKY
+517 IILNIAGNAVKY
-529 TDEGGSVNL
+529 TNDGGSVNL
-538 SIKEVFNDGDTITYK
+538 SVEETFNDGETVTYK
-553 LECSDNGIGMS
+553 MECRDTGLGMS
-564 REFMEHAFEPFSQEK
+564 KEFLEHAFEPFSQEK

-596 KQLVDLMGGSISL
+596 KQLVDLMGGSISV
-609 SSELGKGSVFTYI
+609 SSELGNGSTFTYI
-622 QSFKLVDVK
+622 QSFKLVDEK
-631 TSDNDVVENVSLDGR
+631 TTDNDAVENVSLDGR
-646 NVLVVEDNLVNQEI
+646 NVLVVDDNLINQEI

-670 VVTCANNGEDALNKF
+670 VVTCADNGDDALNKF
-685 KDNKYDL
+685 KNNKYDL

-706 ATRRIRSI
+706 ATRRIRAI

-729 DDVKKSLDVGMNEH
+729 DDVKKSLAVGMNEH

>member
-1 MSLADYNTSYVL
+1 MSLADYNTSYIL

-28 LSKNNYFGDL
+28 LSKGNYFGSRQ
-38 NKWVNIMLI
+38 KWVNIMLV
-47 VSGICAFSDIMCILM
+47 VSGICAFSDIMCILI
-62 EGVKYKIPVFFF
+62 EGVKHKFPVFFF
-74 NALVN
+74 NALFN
-79 LAFALVAFFLFYYM
+79 LVFALVAFFLFYYM
-93 EKEYEPEL
+93 EKEYKPEL

-108 IIISLPVLLTVIL
+108 IIISLPVMLTVVL
-121 LVLSYPF
+121 LILSYPF
-128 GIIFSVD
+128 GIIFAVD

-166 FRYFGTN
+166 FRFFRTN
-173 DKRKKG
+173 DKKKKS
-179 VMYDTLVFYLPVVI
+179 VMYDTLIFYLPVVI

-219 IRGLEEEVELKTASL
+219 IRGLEEEVEVKTASL

-240 LKEALVEANV
+240 LKEALEKAND

-255 MAIGKMYIAIYDI
+255 TAIGKMYIAIYDI

-274 YAAVHGISNVYR
+274 YTVVHGISNVYR
-286 DFGDEGKTLDAI
+286 DFGDVGKTLDAI
-298 SRIMNSI
+298 SVIMNSI
-305 VSDEYKDVMTEFF
+305 VSDEYKGAMAKFF

-337 KAIDG
+337 KASDG
-342 RWVSARFVVKT
+342 RWISARFVVKT

-393 ASLVKTDFLRR
+393 ANLVKTDFLRR

-422 AEHYPNDLK
+422 AEHYSDDLK

-436 RRKVRNAS
+436 RRKVKNAS

-461 SGAMELDEVSFD
+461 SGAMELDEVTFD
-473 FVKLLKEVE
+473 FVKLLREVE
-482 NIARM
+482 NITKM
-487 NGENKGIKVTSDYSN
+487 NGDNKGVRVTSDYSN
-502 TRECMVVG
+502 TRECMVIG

-517 VVLNIVGNAVKY
+517 IILNIASNAVKY
-529 TDEGGSVNL
+529 TNDGGSVNL
-538 SIKEVFNDGDTITYK
+538 SVEETFNDGETVTYK
-553 LECSDNGIGMS
+553 MECRDNGIGMS
-564 REFMEHAFEPFSQEK
+564 KEFLEHAFEPFSQEK

-596 KQLVDLMGGSISL
+596 KQLVDLMGGSISV
-609 SSELGKGSVFTYI
+609 SSELGNGSTFTYI
-622 QSFKLVDVK
+622 QSFKLVDEK
-631 TSDNDVVENVSLDGR
+631 TTDNDAVENVSLDGR
-646 NVLVVEDNLVNQEI
+646 NVLVVDDNLINQEI

-670 VVTCANNGEDALNKF
+670 VVTCADNGDDALNKF
-685 KDNKYDL
+685 KNNKYDL

-706 ATRRIRSI
+706 ATRRIRAI

-729 DDVKKSLDVGMNEH
+729 DDVKKSLAVGMNEH

-750 DDLNRALAK
+750 DDLNRTLAK

>member
-1 MSLADYNTSYVL
+1 MSLVDYNTSYVL
-13 TVLCMLVIDYLMIRR
+13 TVLCMLIIDYLMIRR
-28 LSKNNYFGDL
+28 LSKGNYFGSRQR
-38 NKWVNIMLI
+38 WVNIMLV

-62 EGVKYKIPVFFF
+62 GGVKYKFPVFFF
-74 NALVN
+74 NALFN

-101 FKKKSFR
+101 FNKKPFR
-108 IIISLPVLLTVIL
+108 IIISLPVILTVVL

-166 FRYFGTN
+166 FRFFRTN
-173 DKRKKG
+173 DKKKKS
-179 VMYDTLVFYLPVVI
+179 VMYDTLIFYLPVVI

-234 ELKNNE
+234 ESKNNE
-240 LKEALVEANV
+240 LEEALENANE

-255 MAIGKMYIAIYDI
+255 TAIGKMYIAIYDI
-268 NLDEGT
+268 NLDEGSYT
-274 YAAVHGISNVYR
+274 VVHGISNVYR
-286 DFGDEGKTLDAI
+286 DFGDVGKILDAI
-298 SRIMNSI
+298 SVIMNSV
-305 VSDEYKDVMTEFF
+305 VSDEYKDVMTKFF

-324 DRLKDTNTVHADY
+324 DRLRDTNTVHADY
-337 KAIDG
+337 KASDG

-353 RNGDGSAHEV
+353 RNVDGSAHEV

-393 ASLVKTDFLRR
+393 ANLVKTDFLRR

-436 RRKVRNAS
+436 RRKVKNAS

-473 FVKLLKEVE
+473 FIKLLREVE
-482 NIARM
+482 SITKM
-487 NGENKGIKVTSDYSN
+487 NGENKGVVVTSDYSN

-517 VVLNIVGNAVKY
+517 VVLNIAGNAVKY
-529 TDEGGSVNL
+529 TDDGGSVNL
-538 SIKEVFNDGDTITYK
+538 SVEETFNDGETVTYK
-553 LECSDNGIGMS
+553 MECSDTGLGMS
-564 REFMEHAFEPFSQEK
+564 KEFIEHAFEPFSQEK

-596 KQLVDLMGGSISL
+596 KQLADLMGGSISV
-609 SSELGKGSVFTYI
+609 SSELGKGSTFTYV
-622 QSFKLVDVK
+622 QSFKLADEK
-631 TSDNDVVENVSLDGR
+631 TSDNDVVADVSLDGKD
-646 NVLVVEDNLVNQEI
+646 VLIVEDNLVNQEI
-660 ARFVFEEKGA
+660 ARFVFEQKGA
-670 VVTCANNGEDALNKF
+670 NVTCADNGEDALSKF

-706 ATRRIRSI
+706 ATRRIRAI

-729 DDVKKSLDVGMNEH
+729 DDIKKSLTVGMNEH

-750 DDLNRALAK
+750 DDLNRALGK

>member
-1 MSLADYNTSYVL
+1 
-13 TVLCMLVIDYLMIRR
+13 MLV
-28 LSKNNYFGDL
+28 
-38 NKWVNIMLI
+38 

-62 EGVKYKIPVFFF
+62 EGVKHKFPVFFF
-74 NALVN
+74 NALFN
-79 LAFALVAFFLFYYM
+79 LVFALVAFFLFYYM
-93 EKEYEPEL
+93 EKEYKPEL

-108 IIISLPVLLTVIL
+108 IIISLPVMLTVVL
-121 LVLSYPF
+121 LILSYPF
-128 GIIFSVD
+128 GIIFAVD

-166 FRYFGTN
+166 FRFFRTN
-173 DKRKKG
+173 DKKKKS
-179 VMYDTLVFYLPVVI
+179 VMYDTLIFYLPVVI

-219 IRGLEEEVELKTASL
+219 IRGLEEEVEVKTASL

-240 LKEALVEANV
+240 LKEALEKANE

-255 MAIGKMYIAIYDI
+255 TAIGKMYIAIYDI

-274 YAAVHGISNVYR
+274 YTVVHGISNVYR
-286 DFGDEGKTLDAI
+286 DFGDVGKTLDAI
-298 SRIMNSI
+298 SVIMNSI
-305 VSDEYKDVMTEFF
+305 VSDEYKGAMAKFF

-337 KAIDG
+337 KASDG

-393 ASLVKTDFLRR
+393 ANLVKTDFLRR

-422 AEHYPNDLK
+422 AEHYSDDLK

-436 RRKVRNAS
+436 RRKVKNAS

-461 SGAMELDEVSFD
+461 SGAMDLDEVTFD
-473 FVKLLKEVE
+473 FVKLLREVE
-482 NIARM
+482 NITKM
-487 NGENKGIKVTSDYSN
+487 NGDNKGVRVTSDYSN

-517 VVLNIVGNAVKY
+517 IILNIAGNAVKY
-529 TDEGGSVNL
+529 TNYGGSVNL
-538 SIKEVFNDGDTITYK
+538 SVEETFNDGETVTYK
-553 LECSDNGIGMS
+553 MECRDNGIGLS
-564 REFMEHAFEPFSQEK
+564 KEFLEHAFEPFSQEK

-596 KQLVDLMGGSISL
+596 KQLVDLMGGSISV
-609 SSELGKGSVFTYI
+609 SSELGNGSTFTYI
-622 QSFKLVDVK
+622 QSFKLADEK
-631 TSDNDVVENVSLDGR
+631 TTDNDVTVDVSLDGR
-646 NVLVVEDNLVNQEI
+646 NVLVVDDNLINQEI

-670 VVTCANNGEDALNKF
+670 VVTCADNGDDALNKF
-685 KDNKYDL
+685 KNNKYDL

-706 ATRRIRSI
+706 ATRRIRAI

-729 DDVKKSLDVGMNEH
+729 DDVKKSLAVGMNEH

>member
-1 MSLADYNTSYVL
+1 
-13 TVLCMLVIDYLMIRR
+13 MLV
-28 LSKNNYFGDL
+28 
-38 NKWVNIMLI
+38 

-62 EGVKYKIPVFFF
+62 EGVKHKFPVFFF
-74 NALVN
+74 NALFN
-79 LAFALVAFFLFYYM
+79 LVFALVAFFLFYYM
-93 EKEYEPEL
+93 EKEYKPEL

-108 IIISLPVLLTVIL
+108 IIISLPVMLTVVL
-121 LVLSYPF
+121 LILSYPF
-128 GIIFSVD
+128 GIIFAVD

-166 FRYFGTN
+166 FRFFRTN
-173 DKRKKG
+173 DKKKKS
-179 VMYDTLVFYLPVVI
+179 VMYDTLIFYLPVVI

-219 IRGLEEEVELKTASL
+219 IRGLEVEVKTASL

-240 LKEALVEANV
+240 LKEALEKANE

-255 MAIGKMYIAIYDI
+255 TAIGKMYIAIYDI

-274 YAAVHGISNVYR
+274 YTVVHGISNVYR
-286 DFGDEGKTLDAI
+286 DFGDVGKTLDAI
-298 SRIMNSI
+298 SVIMNSI
-305 VSDEYKDVMTEFF
+305 VSDEYKGAMAKFF

-337 KAIDG
+337 KASDG

-393 ASLVKTDFLRR
+393 ANLVKTDFLRR

-422 AEHYPNDLK
+422 AEHYSDDLK

-436 RRKVRNAS
+436 RRKVKNAS

-461 SGAMELDEVSFD
+461 SGAMDLDEVTFD
-473 FVKLLKEVE
+473 FVKLLREVE
-482 NIARM
+482 NITKM
-487 NGENKGIKVTSDYSN
+487 NGYNKGVRVTSDYSN

-517 VVLNIVGNAVKY
+517 IILNIAGNAVKY
-529 TDEGGSVNL
+529 TNYGGSVNL
-538 SIKEVFNDGDTITYK
+538 SIEETFNDGETVTYK
-553 LECSDNGIGMS
+553 MECRDNGIGMS
-564 REFMEHAFEPFSQEK
+564 KEFLEHAFEPFSQEK

-609 SSELGKGSVFTYI
+609 SSELGNGSVFTYI
-622 QSFKLVDVK
+622 QSFKLADEK
-631 TSDNDVVENVSLDGR
+631 TSDNDIVENVSLAGR

-670 VVTCANNGEDALNKF
+670 VVTCADNGDDALNKF
-685 KDNKYDL
+685 KNNKYDL

-706 ATRRIRSI
+706 ATRRIRAI

-729 DDVKKSLDVGMNEH
+729 DDVKKSLAVGMNEH

>member
-1 MSLADYNTSYVL
+1 MSLADYNTSYIL
-13 TVLCMLVIDYLMIRR
+13 TVLCMLIVDNLMIRR
-28 LSKNNYFGDL
+28 LSKGNYLG
-38 NKWVNIMLI
+38 NRQRWVNIMLI
-47 VSGICAFSDIMCILM
+47 VSGICAFSDIMCILIS
-62 EGVKYKIPVFFF
+62 GVKYKFPVFFF
-74 NALVN
+74 NAVFD
-79 LAFALVAFFLFYYM
+79 LAFTMVAFFLFYRM
-93 EKEYEPEL
+93 EKEIDSKL
-101 FKKKSFR
+101 FNKKWFKHIVF
-108 IIISLPVLLTVIL
+108 IPVVLTLIF

-128 GIIFSVD
+128 GLIFSVD
-135 NLGNYTRGPLYS
+135 SLGNYTRGPLYS

-158 IFTFVSFP
+158 IFTFISYP
-166 FRYFGTN
+166 FRYLGTS
-173 DKRKKG
+173 DDRKKRIL
-179 VMYDTLVFYLPVVI
+179 YNTIIYYLPVVI

-208 IGLTTSVLFIL
+208 IGLTTSVLFVL
-219 IRGLEEEVELKTASL
+219 IRGLEEEVEIKTNSL
-234 ELKNNE
+234 ELKNFE
-240 LKEALVEANV
+240 LKEALDEANI

-286 DFGDEGKTLDAI
+286 DFGDVGKNLDAI

-305 VSDEYKDVMTEFF
+305 VSDEYKDVMAEFY
-318 DLHTLK
+318 DLSTLK
-324 DRLKDTNTVHADY
+324 ARLHDTNTVHSDY
-337 KAIDG
+337 KANDG

-353 RNGDGSAHEV
+353 RNSDGSAHEV

-380 QEEIVRSNLEAKK
+380 QEEIIRSNLEAKK
-393 ASLVKTDFLRR
+393 ANLVKTDFLRR

-461 SGAMELDEVSFD
+461 SGAMELDEASFD
-473 FVKLLKEVE
+473 FIKLLKEVE

-502 TRECMVVG
+502 TRECMVAG

-529 TDEGGSVNL
+529 TGDGGSVNL
-538 SIKEVFNDGDTITYK
+538 SVKEVFNDGETITYK

-564 REFMEHAFEPFSQEK
+564 KEFLEHAFEPFSQEK

-596 KQLVDLMGGSISL
+596 KQLVDLMGGSISV
-609 SSELGKGSVFTYI
+609 SSELGKGSTFTYI
-622 QSFKLVDVK
+622 QSFKLVDEK
-631 TSDNDVVENVSLDGR
+631 ISDNDVVENVSLDGR
-646 NVLVVEDNLVNQEI
+646 NVLVVEDNMVNQEI
-660 ARFVFEEKGA
+660 AKFVFEQKGA
-670 VVTCANNGEDALNKF
+670 VVTCADNGEDALNKF

-706 ATRRIRSI
+706 ATRRIRAI

>member
-1 MSLADYNTSYVL
+1 
-13 TVLCMLVIDYLMIRR
+13 MLV
-28 LSKNNYFGDL
+28 
-38 NKWVNIMLI
+38 

-62 EGVKYKIPVFFF
+62 EGVKHKFPVFFF
-74 NALVN
+74 NALFN
-79 LAFALVAFFLFYYM
+79 LVFALVAFFLFYYM
-93 EKEYEPEL
+93 EKEYKPEL

-108 IIISLPVLLTVIL
+108 IIISLPVMLTVVL
-121 LVLSYPF
+121 LILSYPF
-128 GIIFSVD
+128 GIIFAVD

-166 FRYFGTN
+166 FRFFRTN
-173 DKRKKG
+173 DKKKKS
-179 VMYDTLVFYLPVVI
+179 VMYDTLIFYLPVVI

-219 IRGLEEEVELKTASL
+219 IRGLEEEVEVKTASL

-240 LKEALVEANV
+240 LKEALEKANE

-255 MAIGKMYIAIYDI
+255 TAIGKMYIAIYDI
-268 NLDEGT
+268 NLDEGSYT
-274 YAAVHGISNVYR
+274 VVHGISNVYR
-286 DFGDEGKTLDAI
+286 DFGDVGKILDAI
-298 SRIMNSI
+298 SVIMNSV
-305 VSDEYKDVMTEFF
+305 VSDEYKDVMAKFF

-324 DRLKDTNTVHADY
+324 DRLRDTNTVHADY
-337 KAIDG
+337 KASDG

-393 ASLVKTDFLRR
+393 ANLVKTDFLRR

-422 AEHYPNDLK
+422 ADHYPDDLK

-436 RRKVRNAS
+436 RRKVKNAS

-461 SGAMELDEVSFD
+461 SGAMELDEVTFD
-473 FVKLLKEVE
+473 FVKLLREVE
-482 NIARM
+482 NITKM
-487 NGENKGIKVTSDYSN
+487 NGENKGVRVTSDYSN

-517 VVLNIVGNAVKY
+517 VILNIAGNAVKY
-529 TDEGGSVNL
+529 TNDGGSVNL
-538 SIKEVFNDGDTITYK
+538 SVEETFNDGETVTYK
-553 LECSDNGIGMS
+553 MECRDTGLGMS
-564 REFMEHAFEPFSQEK
+564 KEFLEHAFEPFSQEK

-596 KQLVDLMGGSISL
+596 KQLVDLMGGSISV
-609 SSELGKGSVFTYI
+609 SSELGNGSTFTYV
-622 QSFKLVDVK
+622 QSFKLADEK
-631 TSDNDVVENVSLDGR
+631 TSDNDVVADVSLGGR

-660 ARFVFEEKGA
+660 AKFVFEQKGA
-670 VVTCANNGEDALNKF
+670 NVTCADNGEDALSKF

-706 ATRRIRSI
+706 ATRRIRAI

-729 DDVKKSLDVGMNEH
+729 DDVKKSLAVGMNEH

-750 DDLNRALAK
+750 DDLNRTLAK

>member
-1 MSLADYNTSYVL
+1 
-13 TVLCMLVIDYLMIRR
+13 MLV
-28 LSKNNYFGDL
+28 
-38 NKWVNIMLI
+38 

-62 EGVKYKIPVFFF
+62 EGVKHKFPVFFF
-74 NALVN
+74 NALFN
-79 LAFALVAFFLFYYM
+79 LVFALVAFFLFYYM
-93 EKEYEPEL
+93 EKEYKPEL

-108 IIISLPVLLTVIL
+108 IIISLPVMLTVVL
-121 LVLSYPF
+121 LILSYPF
-128 GIIFSVD
+128 GIIFAVD

-166 FRYFGTN
+166 FRFFRTN
-173 DKRKKG
+173 DKKKKS
-179 VMYDTLVFYLPVVI
+179 VMYDTLIFYLPVVI

-234 ELKNNE
+234 ESKNNE
-240 LKEALVEANV
+240 LEEALENANE

-255 MAIGKMYIAIYDI
+255 TAIGKMYIAIYDI
-268 NLDEGT
+268 NLDEGSYT
-274 YAAVHGISNVYR
+274 VVHGISNVYR
-286 DFGDEGKTLDAI
+286 DFGDVGKILDAI
-298 SRIMNSI
+298 SVIMNSV
-305 VSDEYKDVMTEFF
+305 VSDEYKDVMAKFF

-324 DRLKDTNTVHADY
+324 DRLRDTNTVHADY
-337 KAIDG
+337 KASDG

-393 ASLVKTDFLRR
+393 ANLVKTDFLRR

-422 AEHYPNDLK
+422 AEHYSDDLK

-436 RRKVRNAS
+436 RRKVKNAS

-461 SGAMELDEVSFD
+461 SGAMELDEVTFD
-473 FVKLLKEVE
+473 FVKLLREVE
-482 NIARM
+482 NITKM
-487 NGENKGIKVTSDYSN
+487 NGDNKGVRVTFDYSN

-517 VVLNIVGNAVKY
+517 IILNIAGNAVKY
-529 TDEGGSVNL
+529 TNDGGSVNL
-538 SIKEVFNDGDTITYK
+538 SVEETFNDGETVTYK
-553 LECSDNGIGMS
+553 MECRDNGIGMS
-564 REFMEHAFEPFSQEK
+564 KEFLEHAFEPFSQEK

-596 KQLVDLMGGSISL
+596 KQLVDLMGGSISV
-609 SSELGKGSVFTYI
+609 SSELGNGSTFTYI
-622 QSFKLVDVK
+622 QSFKLVDEK
-631 TSDNDVVENVSLDGR
+631 TTDNDAVENVSLDGR
-646 NVLVVEDNLVNQEI
+646 SVLVVDDNLVNQEI

-670 VVTCANNGEDALNKF
+670 VVTCADNGDDALNKF
-685 KDNKYDL
+685 KNNKYDL

-706 ATRRIRSI
+706 ATRRIRAI

-729 DDVKKSLDVGMNEH
+729 DDVNKSLAVGMNEH